1 MIILTTNV
9 GNIEINLFADKA
21 PITAKNFI
29 EYVEQGFYDN
39 TIFHRVI
46 KNFMIQGGGF
56 DAKMQQK
63 TTNPEIENEAKN
75 GLSNKKYT
83 LAMARTNAPHS
94 ASSQF
99 FINVADNKFL
109 DYPAQDG
116 WGYCVF
122 GEVVSGQDVVDKI
135 TTTPTGNQAG
145 HSDVPNDIIIINTAK
160 IV

>member
-1 MIILTTNV
+1 MIIFETNM
-9 GNIEINLFADKA
+9 GNIHISVDADKA
-21 PITAKNFI
+21 PISAQNFI
-29 EYVEQGFYDN
+29 DYVNDGFYDN

-56 DAKMQQK
+56 NEDMSQK
-63 TTNPEIENEAKN
+63 STKAEIENEANN
-75 GLSNKKYT
+75 GLKNAKYT

-99 FINVADNKFL
+99 FINTSDNSFL

-122 GEVVSGQDVVDKI
+122 GEVTEGQDVVDKI
-135 TTTPTGNQAG
+135 GLVATGNQGG
-145 HSDVPNDIIIINTAK
+145 HADVPNDAV
-160 IV
+160 IVTKAYVQ